1 MTMSIHNAMQLF
13 TRTEMP
19 ERLPEVG
26 YADSI
31 MLLGSCFADGMGQR
45 LTAAKFRC
53 DVNPFGTLYN
63 PFSITKA
70 LRRIMSGHEYGERDL
85 VQYGGLWHSMMHHGS
100 FSTADRDGT
109 LHLINNRL
117 VKAHDGLHDV
127 SLLILTLGSAW
138 VYSVNDDGADTGLA
152 QGTVV
157 GNCHKMPES
166 WFCRR
171 RLTVEEIV
179 ADCTSLFD
187 ELFASM
193 PRLRVLLTVSPI
205 RHVRDGLH
213 GNQLSKATLL
223 LAIDELSRRHA
234 GRVYYF
240 PAYEILNDELR
251 DYRFYADDMVH
262 PSAMASD
269 YVWQRFCEHCLAK
282 DAQEAMRNV
291 NKIEKM
297 MSHRPLHPEGDEY
310 RTFLCQI
317 MLSIE
322 SLCAKY
328 PYFDFTKELEEC
340 RTRLNILQR

>member
-1 MTMSIHNAMQLF
+1 MQLF
-13 TRTEMP
+13 TKTEMP
-19 ERLPEVG
+19 ERLPELS

-45 LTAAKFRC
+45 LLEAKFRC

-63 PFSITKA
+63 PFSVTKA
-70 LRRIMSGHEYGERDL
+70 IRRIVSGHEYTMDDL

-100 FSTADRDGT
+100 FSCADRSET

-117 VKAHDGLHDV
+117 AKAHDALHDV

-138 VYSVNDDGADTGLA
+138 VYSAKGDGGDTGLA
-152 QGTVV
+152 AGTVV

-179 ADCTSLFD
+179 ADCTSLFA

-193 PRLRVLLTVSPI
+193 PRLRILMTVSPI

-223 LAIDELSRRHA
+223 LAVDELSRRYA
-234 GRVYYF
+234 GRVCYF

-251 DYRFYADDMVH
+251 DYRFYADDLVH
-262 PSAMASD
+262 PSAMATD
-269 YVWQRFCEHCLAK
+269 YVWRCFCEHCLTK
-282 DAQEAMRNV
+282 EARDVMQSV
-291 NKIEKM
+291 NKVEKM
-297 MSHRPLHPEGDEY
+297 IAHRPLHPEGDEY
-310 RTFLCQI
+310 RAFLCQI

-322 SLCAKY
+322 TLCAKY

-340 RTRLNILQR
+340 RTRLNILQK

>member
-1 MTMSIHNAMQLF
+1 MQLF
-13 TRTEMP
+13 TKTEMP
-19 ERLPEVG
+19 ERLPEMS

-31 MLLGSCFADGMGQR
+31 MLFGSCFADEMGQR

-70 LRRIMSGHEYGERDL
+70 LHLIVSGREYTEHDL

-100 FSTADRDGT
+100 FSTANRDET
-109 LHLINNRL
+109 LHLINDRL
-117 VKAHDGLHDV
+117 IKAHDRLHDV

-138 VYSVNDDGADTGLA
+138 VYSVNGDGAGTGLA
-152 QGTVV
+152 QGAVV

-171 RLTVEEIV
+171 RLMVEEIV
-179 ADCTSLFD
+179 ADCTSLFT

-223 LAIDELSRRHA
+223 LAADELSRLHA

-251 DYRFYADDMVH
+251 DYRFYADDLVH
-262 PSAMASD
+262 PSAVASD

-282 DAQEAMRNV
+282 DTRSAMHSV

-297 MSHRPLHPEGDEY
+297 MNHRPLHPEGDEY
-310 RTFLCQI
+310 KTFLCQI

-340 RTRLNILQR
+340 RTRLNILQK

>member
-1 MTMSIHNAMQLF
+1 MLLF
-13 TRTEMP
+13 TKTEMP
-19 ERLPEVG
+19 EQLPEMS

-31 MLLGSCFADGMGQR
+31 MLLGSCFADEMGQR
-45 LTAAKFRC
+45 LAATKFRC

-70 LRRIMSGHEYGERDL
+70 MRRIVLGREYTEHDL

-100 FSTADRDGT
+100 FSTTDRDGT

-117 VKAHDGLHDV
+117 LKAHDMLRDA

-138 VYSVNDDGADTGLA
+138 VYSANDGGAAMGLA

-179 ADCTSLFD
+179 ADCTSLFAD
-187 ELFASM
+187 LFVAV

-223 LAIDELSRRHA
+223 LAADELSRLHA

-251 DYRFYADDMVH
+251 DYRFYADDLVH
-262 PSAMASD
+262 PSALASD
-269 YVWQRFCEHCLAK
+269 YVWQRFCEHCLTK
-282 DAQEAMRNV
+282 DTQSAMQSV

-310 RTFLCQI
+310 RAFLCQI

-322 SLCAKY
+322 TLCAKH

-340 RTRLNILQR
+340 RTRLNILQK

>member
-1 MTMSIHNAMQLF
+1 MSSHNTMQLF
-13 TRTEMP
+13 TKTEMP
-19 ERLPEVG
+19 ERLPELS

-45 LTAAKFRC
+45 LTAARFRC

-70 LRRIMSGHEYGERDL
+70 LRTIVAGHEYAEDDL
-85 VQYGGLWHSMMHHGS
+85 VQYGGLWHSMMHHGG
-100 FSTADRDGT
+100 FSTPDRNET

-117 VKAHDGLHDV
+117 AKAHDGLHDV

-138 VYSVNDDGADTGLA
+138 VYSAKGDGRDTGLPA
-152 QGTVV
+152 GTVV

-179 ADCTSLFD
+179 ADCSSLFE
-187 ELFASM
+187 ELFVSM
-193 PRLRVLLTVSPI
+193 PRLRVLMTVSPI

-223 LAIDELSRRHA
+223 LAVDELSRMHA
-234 GRVYYF
+234 GRVCYF

-251 DYRFYADDMVH
+251 DYRFYADDLVH
-262 PSAMASD
+262 PSAMATD
-269 YVWQRFCEHCLAK
+269 YVWQCFCEHCLTKEAK
-282 DAQEAMRNV
+282 DVMQSV

-297 MSHRPLHPEGDEY
+297 MGHRPLHPEGDEY
-310 RTFLCQI
+310 RRFLCQI

-322 SLCAKY
+322 TLCAKY

-340 RTRLNILQR
+340 RTRLNILQK